1 MVLREARAGLYSSA
15 TMALDPA
22 AEYGRRLADWR
33 ARFAQ
38 LSRLDAR
45 LASGRLIAFGA
56 TIVIAYLI
64 WKGSLGPWALAAPV
78 VAFLALVV
86 RHDVAIRARDR
97 AAALVTFYEHGLGR
111 IEDRWIGTGQPGDR
125 FRDDHHPYANDLDL
139 FGPGSLFELLSRAR
153 TRTGEDTLASWLT
166 GAATPDVVAARQA
179 AVRELAP
186 AMDLREELALASGVA
201 ATSVRGETLVAW
213 AEAPP
218 ALSPPWL
225 RWVALSLTVL
235 TLLAI
240 AHLLRTDSVT
250 PLYIALAAQSLFA
263 LPYARSVERLL
274 HAAGGPARDLMA
286 LSHAIALLE
295 TGRFTTPRLMTLQ
308 EEVRHAGVPA
318 STAIRRLR
326 RISEMHDWQH
336 NMIFAPIALVLM
348 WSTHL
353 AWALEAWRRAHRIHV
368 GTWLRV
374 VGEFEALAS
383 LSAYAFEHPDDPFP
397 ELDALE
403 TPLETPAAARPVG
416 RFEGLG
422 LGHPLVPAAR
432 LTRNDV
438 TLSAVC
444 QLLVVSGSN
453 MSGKSTLLRTVG
465 VCAVLAQAGA
475 PVRARSLRLTP
486 LAVGATLRIQDSL
499 QEGRSRFYAEITRIR
514 ELSDLAAGPVPLL
527 FLLDEIF
534 HGTNS
539 HDRLV
544 GASGVLGSLVARGAV
559 GLITTHDLALTAV
572 VDELRPRA
580 ANVHFEDWFDG
591 AEMRFDYTVKP
602 GPVTRSNAL
611 ALMRAVGLDIREP

>member
-1 MVLREARAGLYSSA
+1 MV
-15 TMALDPA
+15 LDPA

-45 LASGRLIAFGA
+45 LASGRLITFGA
-56 TIVIAYLI
+56 ALVIGYLI
-64 WKGSLGPWALAAPV
+64 WSDRLGPWALAAPA
-78 VAFLALVV
+78 VAFLALAV
-86 RHDVAIRARDR
+86 RHDVVIRARER
-97 AAALVTFYEHGLGR
+97 AATLVTFYEHGLGR
-111 IEDRWIGTGQPGDR
+111 IEDRWTGTGQTGDR
-125 FRDDHHPYANDLDL
+125 FRNDHHPYANDLDL

-166 GAATPDVVAARQA
+166 AAATPLVIAARQESL
-179 AVRELAP
+179 RELAP
-186 AMDLREELALASGVA
+186 NLDLREELALATGVA
-201 ATSVRGETLVAW
+201 ATSVRGEALVAW

-218 ALSPPWL
+218 VLSPPWL
-225 RWVALSLTVL
+225 RWVALGLTVS

-240 AHLLRTDSVT
+240 SYLVRTGSVI
-250 PLYIALAAQSLFA
+250 PLYVTLAAQSLFA
-263 LPYARSVERLL
+263 LPYARRVERLL
-274 HAAGGPARDLMA
+274 HVAGGPALDLMA
-286 LSHAIALLE
+286 LSHAITVLE
-295 TGRFTTPRLMTLQ
+295 TARFTAPRLVALQ
-308 EEVRHAGVPA
+308 EEIRHAGLRA

-336 NMIFAPIALVLM
+336 NMMFVPVALVLM

-397 ELDALE
+397 ELDVREA
-403 TPLETPAAARPVG
+403 PAGVRTIG
-416 RFEGLG
+416 RFEGIG

-432 LTRNDV
+432 MTRNDV
-438 TLSAVC
+438 TLSSAC

-514 ELSDLAAGPVPLL
+514 ELSDLSAGPLPLL

-544 GASGVLGSLVARGAV
+544 GASGVLGSLVDRGAI

-572 VDELRPRA
+572 VDSLSPRA
-580 ANVHFEDWFDG
+580 INVHFEDWFDG
-591 AEMRFDYTVKP
+591 DEMRFDYTVKP

-611 ALMRAVGLDIREP
+611 ALMRAVGLDVGEAPS